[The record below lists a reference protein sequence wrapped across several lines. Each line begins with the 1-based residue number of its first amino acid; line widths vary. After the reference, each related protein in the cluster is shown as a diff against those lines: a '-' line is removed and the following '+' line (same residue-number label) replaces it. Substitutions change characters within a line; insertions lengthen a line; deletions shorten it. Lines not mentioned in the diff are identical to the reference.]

1 MKRLSLKVIREKCT
15 DCICDSLSPGTET
28 QQIEDC
34 TDSACALWDYR
45 PLTSKTQALNKE
57 KRIKAMSPIERQAY
71 EIKAEKSRLNMQKM
85 RDKA

>member
-1 MKRLSLKVIREKCT
+1 MKRITLKVIKLKCS
-15 DCICDSLSPGTET
+15 DCLYDSLAPGTET
-28 QQIEDC
+28 QQIENC
-34 TDSACALWDYR
+34 TDMICALWDYR

-57 KRIKAMSPIERQAY
+57 KRIKAMTPTQRQAY